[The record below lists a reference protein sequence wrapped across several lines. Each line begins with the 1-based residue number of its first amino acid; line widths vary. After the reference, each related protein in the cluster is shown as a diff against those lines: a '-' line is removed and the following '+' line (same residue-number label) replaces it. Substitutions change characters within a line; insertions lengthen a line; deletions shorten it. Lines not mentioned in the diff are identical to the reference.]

1 MSNAVEC
8 IKRLERT
15 LDLKAETYKKLLRQN
30 RLLLSRLTS
39 VLPSA
44 CIAGPG
50 QSGLYRCE
58 VCQRVAGMTDIRT
71 AFRHQEEFHP
81 PHHPHTG
88 PRRVLPV
95 PNLTPRLRGPT
106 PVKAR
111 SEVMTC
117 RLCPTTSFDPIALN
131 IHSLLHKDLVLF
143 LCPYPRCSQVYG
155 LPSKLKRHYFL
166 DHEMVLATTDHC
178 RVNLNNRINITRYGL
193 NTGEMVPG
201 RNNVYRPGGC

>member
-8 IKRLERT
+8 IKKLERM

-39 VLPSA
+39 ALPGA

-58 VCQRVAGMTDIRT
+58 FCERVAGLTDIRA
-71 AFRHQEEFHP
+71 AFKHQQEFHP
-81 PHHPHTG
+81 HAG
-88 PRRVLPV
+88 PKRVLSV
-95 PNLTPRLRGPT
+95 PPPTPLLRGQT

-111 SEVMTC
+111 SEMLTC
-117 RLCPTTSFDPIALN
+117 RLCPTTSFDPIALK

-143 LCPYPRCSQVYG
+143 LCPYPKCSQVYG

-178 RVNLNNRINITRYGL
+178 TVNLNNRINITRYRL
-193 NTGEMVPG
+193 NRKSDYLEK
-201 RNNVYRPGGC
+201 